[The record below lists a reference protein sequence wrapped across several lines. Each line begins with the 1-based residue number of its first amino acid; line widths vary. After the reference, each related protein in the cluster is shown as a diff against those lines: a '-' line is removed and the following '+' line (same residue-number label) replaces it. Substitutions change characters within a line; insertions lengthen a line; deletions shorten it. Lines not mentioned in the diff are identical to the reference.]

1 MEATVSLFVTTT
13 KIFQFKAK
21 YSKIKSY
28 PLFLENISKDFSV
41 NNMIK
46 AALNI
51 YAYGFSVDYNI
62 NDTSNIIDIHNYLMK
77 KHDIKC
83 CFDLLKKYIY
93 IGLLSVCTI
102 GSIDESIVS
111 NSKGPIK
118 CVSLNNRPCQARPTL
133 VNINSDETHFY
144 KSTLNVIKS
153 GGIVTLSIIH
163 ILEFVFQI
171 K

>member
-21 YSKIKSY
+21 YSQIKSY

-46 AALNI
+46 AALNV

-62 NDTSNIIDIHNYLMK
+62 NDTSNIIDIHNSLMK

-93 IGLLSVCTI
+93 IGSLSVCTI
-102 GSIDESIVS
+102 GSIDES
-111 NSKGPIK
+111 
-118 CVSLNNRPCQARPTL
+118 
-133 VNINSDETHFY
+133 
-144 KSTLNVIKS
+144 
-153 GGIVTLSIIH
+153 
-163 ILEFVFQI
+163 
-171 K
+171 